1 MSVFACLNPGT
12 VGGGLSYEEFVAL
25 AKRHGFAAV
34 EFGIDWLAEKA
45 SKEGMDAARNW
56 LDAQG
61 IRHAAFWLPV
71 RWREDEAAFEESL
84 RTLPQKSPNGSSHRL
99 PCLRHLHPAVSI
111 WRP

>member
-61 IRHAAFWLPV
+61 IRHKTGLP
-71 RWREDEAAFEESL
+71 L
-84 RTLPQKSPNGSSHRL
+84 RRKWAGATHSMPKGTS
-99 PCLRHLHPAVSI
+99 
-111 WRP
+111 